1 MRNPGDG
8 RLTAGARLGPYE
20 VVAPLGA
27 GGMGEVYRARDTR
40 LRREVAIKV
49 LPHEVAQDP
58 DRLRRF
64 ELEARSASALNHPNI
79 LTVYDVGSV
88 GDQEGTRYLVTELL
102 DGRSLRDLL
111 RDGPVSSPK
120 ALELGVQI
128 ARGLAAAHEK
138 GIVHRDLKPDN
149 LFVTTDGRAKILDF
163 GLARFVPPANPEP
176 DTAAPT
182 ATQGLTRSGVMLGT
196 VGYMSPEQVRG
207 DAVDSRSDIFAFG
220 CVLYEMVSGRRPFAG
235 ESFADAISAILKD
248 EPTPLADVRPR
259 LPSSVSTVV
268 HRCLEKD
275 PQRRFQSTRDLAF
288 ALEMLSAPES
298 SSGRADT
305 GRESPVAPRNRRLL
319 ATWTMAAIA
328 LVVLGWLLGRTTS
341 PDAAPPPNRQPVVVL
356 MDSPLPGRVYDPR
369 TAAEGGTNADDITDA
384 LRGLSAAVEK
394 ENTSPTWHRE
404 DQVLRANPDLIV
416 SHMSAL
422 YDERAAQGPEAGKE
436 LMFRDAV
443 ERLVLFFG
451 YVARANPRTR
461 FLVYSRNQFEDSN
474 SAAQWVKDWE
484 TRLPPLR
491 GRLHVF
497 DVPGSTESASFR
509 DPATARALAERV
521 SAIIDSAATR

>member
-1 MRNPGDG
+1 MRDPGGG
-8 RLTAGARLGPYE
+8 RLTAGERLGPYE

-27 GGMGEVYRARDTR
+27 GGMGEVYRARDMR

-49 LPHEVAQDP
+49 LPQEVAQDP

-79 LTVYDVGSV
+79 LTVYDVGNV
-88 GDQEGTRYLVTELL
+88 GNQEGTRFLVTELL
-102 DGRSLRDLL
+102 DGRTLREML
-111 RDGPVSSPK
+111 RDGPVSSRT

-128 ARGLAAAHEK
+128 TQGLAAAHEK
-138 GIVHRDLKPDN
+138 GIVHRDLKPEN

-163 GLARFVPPANPEP
+163 GLARVVPPASPEP

-182 ATQGLTRSGVMLGT
+182 VTRGLTRSGAMLGT

-207 DAVDSRSDIFAFG
+207 DKVDSRSDIFAFG
-220 CVLYEMVSGRRPFAG
+220 CVLYEMLGGRRPFAG
-235 ESFADAISAILKD
+235 ETSADAISAILKD
-248 EPTPLADVRPR
+248 EPTPLAEVRPS

-275 PQRRFQSTRDLAF
+275 PHRRFQSTRDLAF
-288 ALEMLSAPES
+288 ALEMLSPES
-298 SSGRADT
+298 SSGRAYT

-319 ATWTMAAIA
+319 AMWTMAAIA

-341 PDAAPPPNRQPVVVL
+341 REEAPLPNRQPVIVL

-369 TAAEGGTNADDITDA
+369 TLAEGGTNADDITDA
-384 LRGLSAAVEK
+384 LRGLSAALEK

-404 DQVLRANPDLIV
+404 DQVLRSNPDLIV
-416 SHMSAL
+416 SHLSAL
-422 YDERAAQGPEAGKE
+422 YDARRGQGSEAGRE
-436 LMFRDAV
+436 LIFRDAV

-461 FLVYSRNQFEDSN
+461 FLVYSRTNFEDPG
-474 SAAQWVKDWE
+474 SAAQWVNDWE

-497 DVPGSTESASFR
+497 DVPGDTESASFR
-509 DPATARALAERV
+509 DPATARALSERIA
-521 SAIIDSAATR
+521 AIIDSAATR